1 MKKLQSLINILY
13 LVQVSAYNVVGW
25 EVYPPYPCPLDPQN
39 VILFRNTVSLH
50 TSFRTLKIGRA
61 HV

>member
-25 EVYPPYPCPLDPQN
+25 EVYPPDPGPPNPYSPPEGRRPPALKCAPLG
-39 VILFRNTVSLH
+39 L
-50 TSFRTLKIGRA
+50 
-61 HV
+61 